1 MHFLCRGRPVKCE
14 RCGTENPEKN
24 RFCSSCGKL
33 LQEPLDATNP
43 ASAGSLQGP
52 VPAAHP
58 GSGWGLILL
67 GGGALFLV
75 ALVCVGLFV
84 ILPMFGAETP
94 VSGVPGSSFSGDLT
108 GPDAYGQGIDPSVP
122 SSGAPAATPGDAQ
135 PVQGSS
141 SPSTADLI
149 IGTWD
154 IQSSALQMQFSED
167 GTATLV
173 DPVSMEYSTGSWEK
187 IADGRYRL
195 RSSSGTEYPVLH
207 LDPIAGTLYAEDYSM
222 VFIGKG

>member
-1 MHFLCRGRPVKCE
+1 VKCE
-14 RCGTENPEKN
+14 GCGTENPEKN

-33 LQEPLDATNP
+33 LPEPLKVTNP

-58 GSGWGLILL
+58 GPGRGLILL
-67 GGGALFLV
+67 GGGILFLI
-75 ALVCVGLFV
+75 ALIGVGLLV
-84 ILPMFGAETP
+84 ILPILGEQTP
-94 VSGVPGSSFSGDLT
+94 VQGAPGSSLSGDLT
-108 GPDAYGQGIDPSVP
+108 GSAAYGQGSDSSGS

-141 SPSTADLI
+141 SALPADLI

-154 IQSSALQMQFSED
+154 IQSTAMQMQFSED
-167 GTATLV
+167 GTATLL
-173 DPVSMEYSTGSWEK
+173 DPVSQEYSTGSWEK

-207 LDPIAGTLYAEDYSM
+207 LDPIAGTMYAEDYSM